1 MTGRG
6 EEEDAAGEDSAR
18 EDREAREG
26 GSGKGGPSPKE
37 DSRTP
42 VLIAL
47 CAAGFALFNFP
58 LLALW
63 DSETEIFGLPLT
75 PVALFVI
82 WGGLIAALAWALE
95 RRRP

>member
-1 MTGRG
+1 MTGGTEPEQGVVRDG
-6 EEEDAAGEDSAR
+6 DEAQAAP
-18 EDREAREG
+18 
-26 GSGKGGPSPKE
+26 GKPGPGPKE
-37 DSRTP
+37 DFRTP

-63 DSETEIFGLPLT
+63 ESEAEIFGLPLT
-75 PVALFVI
+75 PVALFTI

-95 RRRP
+95 RRGP

>member
-1 MTGRG
+1 MTGRSEETEAPQARGG
-6 EEEDAAGEDSAR
+6 EAG
-18 EDREAREG
+18 
-26 GSGKGGPSPKE
+26 PKE
-37 DSRTP
+37 DPRTP

-63 DSETEIFGLPLT
+63 GGEAEVFGLPLT
-75 PVALFVI
+75 PVALFLV
-82 WGGLIAALAWALE
+82 WGGLIAALAWVLE